1 MTRFEWNQLVKEH
14 APLFGAFLQSYE
26 WGEFQKRLGREVK
39 RVYRKDETGVL
50 VAQAVKLAL
59 PAGQHY
65 WFLPK
70 GPLGTMNQHN
80 AIAVLREELPDGVF
94 LRMEPGGSM
103 KLPEVKEV
111 HPATSLVIDLQQ
123 EEELIWKG
131 MKSKTRYNIRLSRRK
146 GVVSRRVDLSYF
158 DDFTRLVGQTA
169 VRDKIR
175 FHEASYYRTML
186 ETLHDGEVRAFL
198 AMGFFDDRPV
208 AANIIIDFAGERT
221 YLFGATSNLHRN
233 VMAQYHLHAHLL
245 FEAKERGMKQFDFFG
260 VAPPGANK
268 KHPWFGITR
277 YKMGW
282 GGDLVEMPGTYELA
296 LKHLWYGSYRTMK
309 GVRGIFR

>member
-1 MTRFEWNQLVKEH
+1 MDRTEWNQLVKRH
-14 APLFGAFLQSYE
+14 SPAFGAFLQSYE
-26 WGEFQKRLGREVK
+26 WGEFQKRLGREVV
-39 RVYRKDETGVL
+39 RVHREDETGVL
-50 VAQAVKLAL
+50 VAQAVKLDL

-65 WFLPK
+65 WFVPK
-70 GPLGTMNQHN
+70 GPLGTMNQHHT
-80 AIAVLREELPDGVF
+80 IAVLREALPGGVF
-94 LRMEPGGSM
+94 LRLEPNQQM
-103 KLPEVKEV
+103 KLQQVKEV
-111 HPATSLVIDLQQ
+111 HPATSLLIDLNQ
-123 EEELIWKG
+123 EEEEIWQG
-131 MKSKTRYNIRLSRRK
+131 MKSKTRYNVRLSRRK

-158 DDFTRLVGQTA
+158 DDFIRLTGQTA

-198 AMGFFDDRPV
+198 AMGFFEDRPV

-245 FEAKERGMKQFDFFG
+245 FEAKERGMSQFDFFG
-260 VAPPGANK
+260 IAPPEANK

-277 YKMGW
+277 YKLGW
-282 GGDLVEMPGTYELA
+282 GGEVVQVPGTHELA
-296 LKHLWYGSYRTMK
+296 LKHLWYGGYRTMK
-309 GVRGIFR
+309 GVRGLFR